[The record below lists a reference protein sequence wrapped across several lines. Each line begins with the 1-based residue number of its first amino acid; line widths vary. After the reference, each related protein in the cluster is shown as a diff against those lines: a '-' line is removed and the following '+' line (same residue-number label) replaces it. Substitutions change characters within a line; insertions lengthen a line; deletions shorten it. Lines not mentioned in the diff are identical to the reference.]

1 MNDENELTTPR
12 EAPEQG
18 LTSAESEAEASPA
31 IPEEEVENVISVWK
45 GSSEEKFFRRRWF
58 EGYTQY
64 ETLDADGKTRM
75 HNVYTGMW
83 YTQQLD
89 KKQQRQHRLIYTV
102 SVLLGFALL
111 LFGSTR
117 YIPVN
122 ARAYGAI
129 PPFAGMLA
137 FGWMGVGTFNEFTI
151 AQRRT
156 IGEYRSS
163 STYLKQSGLVAAIC
177 GGVSCLLTLVFIIV
191 DRNKVGLHLLAAGSE
206 LLAAALGWLVRSV
219 ESKVVYEEKMSKDA
233 GKYTM

>member
-1 MNDENELTTPR
+1 MNDENELTTPQ
-12 EAPEQG
+12 EVPEQG
-18 LTSAESEAEASPA
+18 LTSPESEEETPSA

-64 ETLDADGKTRM
+64 ETLDPDGKTRM

-89 KKQQRQHRLIYTV
+89 KKQQRQHRLIYTL
-102 SVLLGFALL
+102 SVLLGFALM

-117 YIPVN
+117 YIPIN
-122 ARAYGAI
+122 ARAYGALL
-129 PPFAGMLA
+129 PFAGMIA

-156 IGEYRSS
+156 IGEYRASS
-163 STYLKQSGLVAAIC
+163 VYLEQSGLVTAIC
-177 GGVSCLLTLVFIIV
+177 GSASCLLTLVFTIV
-191 DRNKVGLHLLAAGSE
+191 DGSKVGQHLLAAGSE